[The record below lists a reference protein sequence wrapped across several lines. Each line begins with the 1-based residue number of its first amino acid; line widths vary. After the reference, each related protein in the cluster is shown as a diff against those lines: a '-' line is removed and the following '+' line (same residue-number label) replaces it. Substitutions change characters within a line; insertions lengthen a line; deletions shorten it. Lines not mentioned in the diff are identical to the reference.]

1 MFNSAAIAEVFS
13 RTTSSIL
20 CTPSAQAC
28 LCEGMQEDE
37 FSESRESMASLEMEY
52 EEVGAEF
59 AEGKGEE
66 GGEE

>member
-1 MFNSAAIAEVFS
+1 
-13 RTTSSIL
+13 
-20 CTPSAQAC
+20 
-28 LCEGMQEDE
+28 MQEDE